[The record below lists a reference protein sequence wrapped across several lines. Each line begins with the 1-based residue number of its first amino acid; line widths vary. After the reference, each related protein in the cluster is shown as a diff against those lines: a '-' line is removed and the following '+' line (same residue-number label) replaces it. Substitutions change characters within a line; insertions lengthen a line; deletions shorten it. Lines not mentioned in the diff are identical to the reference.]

1 MTVGVAIALYNGAKF
16 IRTQLDSVREQT
28 LAPDR
33 VVMCDDGSNDGTV
46 EIVREYIEEFKLQ
59 DSWELVI
66 NEQNLGYARNFYKAM
81 ELCKTDV
88 IFLCDQDDMWCPDKI
103 EKMTKVMEA
112 NPQILLL
119 ASKFGMIDANGDV
132 MHGFLEKR
140 AAETGGLRE
149 ITHLDL
155 LRAFYWPGM
164 IMCVREVF
172 FDEILEMIKM
182 HTVAHDRVL
191 AHFAAERN
199 GFYEYDYIGA
209 YHRRHGNNAANE
221 EHRVSKLLN
230 RQRKLRDMKVY
241 NEMLQGLLEIHLPF
255 KSESIDLIKEKLELS
270 VAREKAVNERDL
282 KALKEVYKSKKLT
295 RKISYICDIWLCV
308 FGK

>member
-16 IRTQLDSVREQT
+16 IRMQLDSVREQT

-88 IFLCDQDDMWCPDKI
+88 IFLCDQDDVWCGDKI
-103 EKMTKVMEA
+103 EKMVAVME
-112 NPQILLL
+112 NRPEIQVL

-132 MHGFLEKR
+132 MYGILEKR
-140 AAETGGLRE
+140 TAGTGELRK
-149 ITHLDL
+149 IMHLDL

-164 IMCVREVF
+164 IMCVRGVF
-172 FDEILEMIKM
+172 FDEILEIIKM
-182 HTVAHDRVL
+182 HTVAHDRVF

-209 YHRRHGNNAANE
+209 YHRRHENNTANE
-221 EHRVSKLLN
+221 EHRISKLLN
-230 RQRKLRDMKVY
+230 RQRKLRDMRDHSD
-241 NEMLQGLLEIHLPF
+241 MLKGLFNISLPF
-255 KSESIDLIKEKLELS
+255 SKESIDLIQEKLELS
-270 VAREKAVNERDL
+270 LLREKAVEDRDL
-282 KALKEVYKSKKLT
+282 KALKEVYKAKKLT
-295 RKISYICDIWLCV
+295 RKTSYICDIWLCV

>member
-1 MTVGVAIALYNGAKF
+1 MTVGVAIALYNGAKY
-16 IRTQLDSVREQT
+16 IRPQLDSIREQT
-28 LAPDR
+28 VVPQR
-33 VVMCDDGSNDGTV
+33 VVLCDDGSKDDTV
-46 EIVREYIEEFKLQ
+46 KIVQEYIKEFGLE
-59 DSWELVI
+59 DSWKLVL

-81 ELCKTDV
+81 ALCETDV
-88 IFLCDQDDMWCPDKI
+88 IFLCDQDDVWCSDKI
-103 EKMTKVMEA
+103 EKMTAVMEA
-112 NPQILLL
+112 NPQISLL

-132 MHGFLEKR
+132 MHGILEKR
-140 AAETGGLRE
+140 AKQTESLTRIE
-149 ITHLDL
+149 HLDL

-164 IMCVREVF
+164 IMCVRGDF
-172 FDEILEMIKM
+172 FNGILDIISTY
-182 HTVAHDRVL
+182 TVAHDVVL
-191 AHFAAERN
+191 AHFAAEKN

-209 YHRRHGNNAANE
+209 YHRRHGNNTANE